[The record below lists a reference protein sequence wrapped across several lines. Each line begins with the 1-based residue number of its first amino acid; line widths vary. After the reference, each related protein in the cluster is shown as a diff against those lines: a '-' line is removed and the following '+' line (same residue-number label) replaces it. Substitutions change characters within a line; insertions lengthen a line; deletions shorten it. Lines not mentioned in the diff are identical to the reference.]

1 MLAPWVIGA
10 PVVPGGDMTGGRIH
24 AKGGPIAALIALVL
38 GGIYGGAFTPVEAGA
53 MGGSARTPSGS
64 WSAP

>member
-1 MLAPWVIGA
+1 
-10 PVVPGGDMTGGRIH
+10 MTGGRIL

-53 MGGSARTPSGS
+53 MGALALGLIKRTLTL
-64 WSAP
+64 ADLCAC